1 MTHLRVSSDTSS
13 LTKWKAW
20 GLRPLVLFATAY
32 TVTTI
37 VHELAHALT
46 AYALRV
52 PSTLFH
58 FAVHIDRAHGTLNQR
73 AVIGVAGPLPN

>member
-58 FAVHIDRAHGTLNQR
+58 FAVHIDRAHGPLNQR